1 MPRSVRVQQESIE
14 KVKLAVRR
22 NGFHS
27 QRALAEAVGFSLST
41 VNNFLTG
48 KPVDYATSV
57 EICQMLGLDCLEI
70 TKLNAEHSRLSN
82 GQVEG
87 ATIRK
92 HQDWGERIDV
102 SNFHERRE
110 ELETLK
116 QWIVDDCYHLVAIIG
131 IARIGKTALS
141 VKLAE
146 FVQDEFEF
154 LIWRSL
160 RNAPPLQALLADLIS
175 FLSEQQKTNLE
186 TIDNAIETLL
196 KYLCASRCLIVL
208 DSWESIL
215 DRGDCVKVGQEAG
228 EEEYKHFLM
237 WLEKSNHQ
245 SCLVLVSQKK
255 PEGLNLSTGEGLLIL
270 EAQTKIKYE
279 FVLTGSV
286 DEVSRQ
292 KLEAIVAH
300 LQTITGDSSLTLLR
314 VEPGSIKLI
323 LEGSE
328 AGFRQLENLFNQGRF
343 VEVEGFSIKST
354 TTLEALEAPA
364 RLDQN
369 YVVTEAKQYG
379 LTKRET
385 EIWLLRQLESCSYQ
399 EIASRLSISVDT
411 VKRHLK
417 KIYAKRSEALN
428 ATFQETEEPE
438 QTADK
443 ILPVRPD

>member
-57 EICQMLGLDCLEI
+57 EICQMIGLDCLEI
-70 TKLNAEHSRLSN
+70 TKLNPVHSRLSD

-87 ATIRK
+87 ATTRK
-92 HQDWGERIDV
+92 HQDWGEIIDV
-102 SNFHERRE
+102 SNFHKRRE

-116 QWIVDDCYHLVAIIG
+116 QWIVDDRYHLVAVIG
-131 IARIGKTALS
+131 IAGIGKTALS

-160 RNAPPLQALLADLIS
+160 RNAPPLQVLLEDLIS
-175 FLSEQQKTNLE
+175 FLSEQQETNLE

-196 KYLCASRCLIVL
+196 KYLRTSRCLIVL

-215 DRGDCVKVGQEAG
+215 DRGDCVKSGREAG

-237 WLEKSNHQ
+237 CLEKSNYQ
-245 SCLVLVSQKK
+245 SCLVLTSQKK
-255 PEGLNLSTGEGLLIL
+255 PEGLNLSAGEGLLIL
-270 EAQTKIKYE
+270 EAQTNIKYE

-328 AGFRQLENLFNQGRF
+328 AGFKQLENFFNQGRLL
-343 VEVEGFSIKST
+343 EIEGFSIKSI
-354 TTLEALEAPA
+354 TTLKDPV

-369 YVVTEAKQYG
+369 YVVTKAKQYG

-385 EIWLLRQLESCSYQ
+385 EIWLLRQLENCSYQ
-399 EIASRLSISVDT
+399 EIASRLSISVNT

-417 KIYAKRSEALN
+417 KIYAKRSEVFN
-428 ATFQETEEPE
+428 ATFQEAKELE
-438 QTADK
+438 QTANE
-443 ILPVRPD
+443 ILPVILD